1 MKKGMGL
8 ARVDLGFNRGIRPAR
23 VGWDYRGEMKVAR
36 VDWDQNRPVVP
47 SRPRRPLASFI
58 VAGAWVPRSFFRKNL
73 GSFSDRAVLRGF
85 CRLDP

>member
-23 VGWDYRGEMKVAR
+23 VGWGHEGDETSAGGLGLE
-36 VDWDQNRPVVP
+36 PTGGPVP
-47 SRPRRPLASFI
+47 SAPAPGLLHRRGCVVSP
-58 VAGAWVPRSFFRKNL
+58 FFFSEKNL